1 MRIFLDA
8 WDKQLTK
15 NMESLFQN
23 YLKKMVIG
31 FAIKQ
36 DIKSIKR
43 FKSIK
48 KLNNLPYFLKEKIYT
63 LAQGDYEEE
72 HKQIKIKEYFVITES
87 ISALLEYRKD
97 LIRLSEREESG
108 IFDAYFKSQIKQ
120 ILILAEKILVEKF
133 NIMLKKTELKIWDE
147 IYSIISIGD
156 KELKNKLRSLIEIL
170 KTSKQENF
178 LDKFENI
185 IDVNNEKNDFNK
197 MKDTL
202 LEMNPRLK

>member
-133 NIMLKKTELKIWDE
+133 NIMLKKTELKI
-147 IYSIISIGD
+147 
-156 KELKNKLRSLIEIL
+156 
-170 KTSKQENF
+170 
-178 LDKFENI
+178 
-185 IDVNNEKNDFNK
+185 
-197 MKDTL
+197 
-202 LEMNPRLK
+202 